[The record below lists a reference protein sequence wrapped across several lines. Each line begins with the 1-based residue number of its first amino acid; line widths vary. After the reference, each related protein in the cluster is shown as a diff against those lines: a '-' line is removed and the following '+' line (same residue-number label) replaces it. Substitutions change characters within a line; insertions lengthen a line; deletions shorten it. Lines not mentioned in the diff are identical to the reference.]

1 MRKEKPY
8 GQSGAS
14 CVRKRRRQLIM
25 EVKDRYRLDFSYIEA
40 VETDDAERACRK
52 AAEAGADIIIAYGLQ
67 TAKAQRP

>member
-1 MRKEKPY
+1 
-8 GQSGAS
+8 
-14 CVRKRRRQLIM
+14 M